1 LVKSGGGN
9 NIGVLIPTYLKW
21 DLIATKIMKEKL
33 MAYENMLYE
42 KRDGVARITINRP
55 NVMNA
60 ITPGLLSEMK
70 SAVLEAGKD
79 DEVRVIVLTGAGR
92 AFSAGV
98 DLIAL
103 GDRKLERGK
112 VGPILDDP
120 ARALIEAIQ
129 NVPKV
134 VIAMV
139 NGFCITGAME
149 IVLGC
154 DLIVAAE
161 EAKFGDTHARWGL
174 RPTWGMSQRLP
185 RAVGMLKAKEMSFT
199 ADLITGR
206 QAQELGLVNM
216 AVPLDKLEETM
227 QELIRRITVNSMA
240 SLAAY
245 KKLYNQGLNE
255 TLKNGL
261 EFEAKNEFDITDTE
275 ERLAKFRKKD

>member
-1 LVKSGGGN
+1 
-9 NIGVLIPTYLKW
+9 
-21 DLIATKIMKEKL
+21 
-33 MAYENMLYE
+33 MAYENLIYE
-42 KRDGVARITINRP
+42 KKDGVAKITINRP
-55 NVMNA
+55 SVMNA
-60 ITPGLLSEMK
+60 LTPTLLSEMK
-70 SAVLEAGKD
+70 AAVLEAGKD
-79 DEVRVIVLTGAGR
+79 SEVKVIVLTGAGR

-103 GDRKLERGK
+103 GDRKLERGN

-120 ARALIEAIQ
+120 ARDLIQTIQ
-129 NVPKV
+129 DVPKV

-154 DLIVAAE
+154 DLVIAAE

-185 RAVGMLKAKEMSFT
+185 RAVGMLKAKELSFT
-199 ADLITGR
+199 ADLITGKE
-206 QAQELGLVNM
+206 AQQLGLVNM
-216 AVPLDKLEETM
+216 AVPADKLEEVV
-227 QELIRRITVNSMA
+227 QELIKKLMANSMV

-245 KKLYNQGLNE
+245 KYLYNQGNID

-261 EFEAKNEFDITDTE
+261 ELEAKSEFDIKDTE

>member
-1 LVKSGGGN
+1 M
-9 NIGVLIPTYLKW
+9 T
-21 DLIATKIMKEKL
+21 
-33 MAYENMLYE
+33 YENLIYE
-42 KRDGVARITINRP
+42 KRDGAAIITINRP
-55 NVMNA
+55 SVMNA
-60 ITPGLLSEMK
+60 ITPGLLSEMRF
-70 SAVLEAGKD
+70 AIVEAGND
-79 DEVRVIVLTGAGR
+79 DEVKVIVLTGAGR

-103 GDRKLERGK
+103 GDRKLDRGK

-154 DLIVAAE
+154 DLVVAAE

-185 RAVGMLKAKEMSFT
+185 RAVGMLKAKELSFT
-199 ADLITGR
+199 ADLITGK

-216 AVPLDKLEETM
+216 AVPLDKLEETV
-227 QELIRRITVNSMA
+227 QELVKKITLNSMA

-245 KKLYNQGLNE
+245 KHLYNHGLDE
-255 TLKNGL
+255 TLKKGL
-261 EFEAKNEFDITDTE
+261 ELEARSEFDIMDTE

>member
-1 LVKSGGGN
+1 
-9 NIGVLIPTYLKW
+9 
-21 DLIATKIMKEKL
+21 
-33 MAYENMLYE
+33 MAYENLIYE
-42 KRDGVARITINRP
+42 KKDGVARITINRP
-55 NVMNA
+55 AVMNA
-60 ITPGLLSEMK
+60 ITPTLLAEMK
-70 SAVLEAGKD
+70 AAVQEAGKD
-79 DEVRVIVLTGAGR
+79 SEVKVIVLTGAGR

-103 GDRKLERGK
+103 GDRKLDRGK

-129 NVPKV
+129 DVPKV

-185 RAVGMLKAKEMSFT
+185 RTVGMLKAKELSFT
-199 ADLITGR
+199 ADLITGKE
-206 QAQELGLVNM
+206 AQQLGLVNM
-216 AVPLDKLEETM
+216 AVPADKLEETV
-227 QELIRRITVNSMA
+227 QELIKKLMANSEA

-245 KKLYNQGLNE
+245 KCLYNKGAKE
-255 TLKNGL
+255 TLQKGL
-261 EFEAKNEFDITDTE
+261 ELEARIEFDIKDTE

>member
-1 LVKSGGGN
+1 
-9 NIGVLIPTYLKW
+9 
-21 DLIATKIMKEKL
+21 
-33 MAYENMLYE
+33 MAYENLLYE
-42 KRDGVARITINRP
+42 KKDGVARITINRP
-55 NVMNA
+55 SVMNA
-60 ITPGLLSEMK
+60 ITPTLLAEMK
-70 SAVLEAGKD
+70 TAVLEAGKD
-79 DEVRVIVLTGAGR
+79 NEVKVIVLTGAGR

-98 DLIAL
+98 DLVAL
-103 GDRKLERGK
+103 GDRKLDGGK

-129 NVPKV
+129 DVPKV

-154 DLIVAAE
+154 DLVIAAE

-185 RAVGMLKAKEMSFT
+185 RVVGVLKAKELSFT
-199 ADLITGR
+199 ADLITGKD
-206 QAQELGLVNM
+206 AQQLGLVNM
-216 AVPLDKLEETM
+216 AVPLDKLEETV
-227 QELIRRITVNSMA
+227 QELIEKITGNSEA

-245 KKLYNQGLNE
+245 KYLYNKGLNE
-255 TLKNGL
+255 TLKKGL
-261 EFEAKNEFDITDTE
+261 EFEAKSEFDITDTE

>member
-1 LVKSGGGN
+1 
-9 NIGVLIPTYLKW
+9 
-21 DLIATKIMKEKL
+21 
-33 MAYENMLYE
+33 MAYENLIYE
-42 KRDGVARITINRP
+42 KKDDAARITINRP

-60 ITPGLLSEMK
+60 ITPKLLSEMK
-70 SAVLEAGKD
+70 AAVEEAGKD
-79 DEVRVIVLTGAGR
+79 SGVKVIVLTGAGR

-98 DLIAL
+98 DLVAL
-103 GDRKLERGK
+103 GDRKLDGGK

-120 ARALIEAIQ
+120 ARALIDAIQ

-154 DLIVAAE
+154 DLVVAAE

-185 RAVGMLKAKEMSFT
+185 RAVGMLKAKELSFT
-199 ADLITGR
+199 ADLITGKE
-206 QAQELGLVNM
+206 AQQLGLVNM
-216 AVPLDKLEETM
+216 VVPADKLEETV
-227 QELIRRITVNSMA
+227 QGLINKISANSMA

-245 KKLYNQGLNE
+245 KYLYNQGAKD
-255 TLKNGL
+255 TLMKGL
-261 EFEAKNEFDITDTE
+261 EFEAKSEFDIRDTE
-275 ERLAKFRKKD
+275 DRLAKFRKKD

>member
-1 LVKSGGGN
+1 
-9 NIGVLIPTYLKW
+9 
-21 DLIATKIMKEKL
+21 
-33 MAYENMLYE
+33 MAYENLIYE
-42 KRDGVARITINRP
+42 KKDGVARITINRP
-55 NVMNA
+55 SVMNA
-60 ITPGLLSEMK
+60 ITPTLLAEMK
-70 SAVLEAGKD
+70 AAVLEAGRDSEIK
-79 DEVRVIVLTGAGR
+79 VIVLTGAGR

-120 ARALIEAIQ
+120 ARDLIETIQ
-129 NVPKV
+129 DVPKV

-154 DLIVAAE
+154 DLVVAAE

-185 RAVGMLKAKEMSFT
+185 RAVGMLKAKELSFT
-199 ADLITGR
+199 ADLITGKE
-206 QAQELGLVNM
+206 AQQLGLINM
-216 AVPLDKLEETM
+216 AVPADKLEEAV
-227 QELIRRITVNSMA
+227 QELVKKLTTNSMA

-245 KKLYNQGLNE
+245 KYLYNQGAKD
-255 TLKNGL
+255 TLKKGL
-261 EFEAKNEFDITDTE
+261 ELEAKSEFDIKDTE

>member
-1 LVKSGGGN
+1 
-9 NIGVLIPTYLKW
+9 
-21 DLIATKIMKEKL
+21 
-33 MAYENMLYE
+33 MAYEDLIYE
-42 KRDGVARITINRP
+42 KKDGVAKITINRP
-55 NVMNA
+55 AVMNA
-60 ITPGLLSEMK
+60 ITPTLLSEMK
-70 SAVLEAGKD
+70 AAVLEAGKD
-79 DEVRVIVLTGAGR
+79 SEVKVIVLTGAGR

-103 GDRKLERGK
+103 GDRKLDRGK

-120 ARALIEAIQ
+120 ARELIQAIQ
-129 NVPKV
+129 DVPKV

-154 DLIVAAE
+154 DLVVAAE

-185 RAVGMLKAKEMSFT
+185 RAVGMLKAKELSFT
-199 ADLITGR
+199 ADLITGK
-206 QAQELGLVNM
+206 QAQEMGLVNM
-216 AVPLDKLEETM
+216 AVPLDKLEETV
-227 QELIRRITVNSMA
+227 QELVKKLVANSEA

-245 KKLYNQGLNE
+245 KYLYNQGVKD
-255 TLKNGL
+255 TLQKGL
-261 EFEAKNEFDITDTE
+261 ELEAKSEFDIKDTE

>member
-1 LVKSGGGN
+1 M
-9 NIGVLIPTYLKW
+9 P
-21 DLIATKIMKEKL
+21 
-33 MAYENMLYE
+33 YETLLYE
-42 KRDGVARITINRP
+42 KKDSAAWITINRP

-60 ITPGLLSEMK
+60 ITPGLLVEMK
-70 SAVLEAGKD
+70 TAMLEAGKD
-79 DEVRVIVLTGAGR
+79 DEIKVIVLTGAGR

-98 DLIAL
+98 DLVAL

-120 ARALIEAIQ
+120 ARALIETIQ
-129 NVPKV
+129 AVPKV
-134 VIAMV
+134 VIAVV

-154 DLIVAAE
+154 DLVIAAE

-185 RAVGMLKAKEMSFT
+185 RAVGMLKAKELSFT
-199 ADLITGR
+199 ADLITGKE
-206 QAQELGLVNM
+206 AKELGLVNM
-216 AVPLDKLEETM
+216 AVPLDKLEETV
-227 QELIRRITVNSMA
+227 QELIKKITMNSMA

-245 KKLYNQGLNE
+245 KYLYNQGLNE
-255 TLKNGL
+255 TLKKGL
-261 EFEAKNEFDITDTE
+261 EFEAKSEFDIIDTE

>member
-1 LVKSGGGN
+1 
-9 NIGVLIPTYLKW
+9 
-21 DLIATKIMKEKL
+21 
-33 MAYENMLYE
+33 MAYENLLYE
-42 KRDGVARITINRP
+42 KKDGAARITINRP
-55 NVMNA
+55 SVMNA
-60 ITPGLLSEMK
+60 ITPTLLAEMK
-70 SAVLEAGKD
+70 AAVRDAGKD
-79 DEVRVIVLTGAGR
+79 DDVKVIVLTGAGR

-103 GDRKLERGK
+103 GDRKIEKGK

-129 NVPKV
+129 TVPKV

-139 NGFCITGAME
+139 NGFCITGAVE

-154 DLIVAAE
+154 DLIVTAE

-185 RAVGMLKAKEMSFT
+185 RAIGMLKAKEMSFT
-199 ADLITGR
+199 ADLITGKE
-206 QAQELGLVNM
+206 AKELGLVNM
-216 AVPLDKLEETM
+216 AVPLDKLEETV
-227 QELIRRITVNSMA
+227 QELIKKISANSMA

-245 KKLYNQGLNE
+245 KYLYNQGLNE

-261 EFEAKNEFDITDTE
+261 EFEARSEFDFTDTE

>member
-1 LVKSGGGN
+1 M
-9 NIGVLIPTYLKW
+9 T
-21 DLIATKIMKEKL
+21 
-33 MAYENMLYE
+33 YENLIYA
-42 KRDGVARITINRP
+42 KRGGAATITINRP
-55 NVMNA
+55 DVMNA
-60 ITPGLLSEMK
+60 ITPGLLTEMRT
-70 SAVLEAGKD
+70 AVLEAGKD
-79 DEVRVIVLTGAGR
+79 DEVKVIVLTGAGR

-129 NVPKV
+129 TVPKV

-154 DLIVAAE
+154 DLVVAAE

-185 RAVGMLKAKEMSFT
+185 RAIGMLKAKELSFT
-199 ADLITGR
+199 ADLITGK
-206 QAQELGLVNM
+206 QAQELGLVNI
-216 AVPLDKLEETM
+216 AVPLDKLEETV
-227 QELIRRITVNSMA
+227 QELIKKITGNSMA

-245 KKLYNQGLNE
+245 KYLYNQGLNE
-255 TLKNGL
+255 TLKKGL
-261 EFEAKNEFDITDTE
+261 EFESRSEFDITDTE

>member
-1 LVKSGGGN
+1 M
-9 NIGVLIPTYLKW
+9 T
-21 DLIATKIMKEKL
+21 
-33 MAYENMLYE
+33 YENLIYE
-42 KRDGVARITINRP
+42 KRDGAARITINRP
-55 NVMNA
+55 SVMNA
-60 ITPGLLSEMK
+60 ITPGLLSEMR
-70 SAVLEAGKD
+70 SAIVEAGND
-79 DEVRVIVLTGAGR
+79 DEVKVIVLTGAGR

-120 ARALIEAIQ
+120 ARALIEAVQ

-154 DLIVAAE
+154 DLVVAAE

-185 RAVGMLKAKEMSFT
+185 RAIGMLKAKELSFT
-199 ADLITGR
+199 ADLITGK

-216 AVPLDKLEETM
+216 AVPLDKLEETV
-227 QELIRRITVNSMA
+227 QELVKKITLNSMA

-245 KKLYNQGLNE
+245 KHLYNHGLNE
-255 TLKNGL
+255 TLKKGL
-261 EFEAKNEFDITDTE
+261 ELEARSEFDIMDTE

>member
-1 LVKSGGGN
+1 M
-9 NIGVLIPTYLKW
+9 T
-21 DLIATKIMKEKL
+21 
-33 MAYENMLYE
+33 YENLIYA
-42 KRDGVARITINRP
+42 KRGGAATITINRP
-55 NVMNA
+55 DVMNA
-60 ITPGLLSEMK
+60 ITPGLLTEMRT
-70 SAVLEAGKD
+70 AVLEAGKD
-79 DEVRVIVLTGAGR
+79 DEVKVIVLTGAGR

-129 NVPKV
+129 TVPKV

-154 DLIVAAE
+154 DLVVAAE

-185 RAVGMLKAKEMSFT
+185 RAIGMLKAKELSFT
-199 ADLITGR
+199 ADLITGK
-206 QAQELGLVNM
+206 QAQELGLVNI
-216 AVPLDKLEETM
+216 AVPLDKLEETV
-227 QELIRRITVNSMA
+227 QELIKKITGNSMA

-245 KKLYNQGLNE
+245 KYLYNQGLNE
-255 TLKNGL
+255 TLKKGL
-261 EFEAKNEFDITDTE
+261 EFESRSEFDITDTE
-275 ERLAKFRKKD
+275 ERLAKFLKKD